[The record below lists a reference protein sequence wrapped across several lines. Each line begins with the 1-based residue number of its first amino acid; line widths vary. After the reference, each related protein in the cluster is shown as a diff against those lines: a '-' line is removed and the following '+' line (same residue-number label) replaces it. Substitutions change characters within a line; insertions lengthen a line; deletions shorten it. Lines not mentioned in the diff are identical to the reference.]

1 MFPHYKYVNL
11 DSDYLDVFSGELLE
25 ELKAEG
31 KEVTEKDN
39 IYNHWLDSSSPSSC
53 AYWALSKPLGSEG
66 YDRHLEHYAFCKDD
80 QIDLENY
87 TLSENE
93 VIFVCGEEY
102 IDLGFD
108 DEEDDEDAHYL
119 PQWEKFTSIEEA
131 KEFKKTLCQ
140 DRRMMVFS
148 IKNDILPEAIKKK
161 EERDEAYRRY
171 QQRKVF
177 FKGDIIITDPCYVL
191 NREDLEEDDIPTK
204 YFFSYEKEEIYPDY
218 DGNSSAQYQ
227 EEKEYYDKM
236 NALWKDTSL
245 YEENIFFEDTEFLN
259 FKHHTMESSTLYGDW
274 SCHVFDTETDTPI
287 GEFCADSGM
296 VCVYNMEDV
305 LKYRPDF
312 MDYLKDRPWIAT
324 IIKDFD
330 GYVQFEINN
339 GNLHVCGYGNKNFKS
354 YQTGL

>member
-161 EERDEAYRRY
+161 EERDEAYRKY
-171 QQRKVF
+171 QQRK
-177 FKGDIIITDPCYVL
+177 
-191 NREDLEEDDIPTK
+191 
-204 YFFSYEKEEIYPDY
+204 
-218 DGNSSAQYQ
+218 NSSIFELTYQ
-227 EEKEYYDKM
+227 DLDYK
-236 NALWKDTSL
+236 
-245 YEENIFFEDTEFLN
+245 YEVGLNPYSFGCAISYKKFPNFRSCFLCN
-259 FKHHTMESSTLYGDW
+259 RYKY
-274 SCHVFDTETDTPI
+274 
-287 GEFCADSGM
+287 
-296 VCVYNMEDV
+296 
-305 LKYRPDF
+305 YRP
-312 MDYLKDRPWIAT
+312 L
-324 IIKDFD
+324 
-330 GYVQFEINN
+330 
-339 GNLHVCGYGNKNFKS
+339 LCS
-354 YQTGL
+354 